1 MGNKAWVGRMADG
14 LECVVVA
21 RSPIEA
27 ARLARVD
34 AEDFPHRFD
43 IDRAA
48 GSLLDRVRGVY
59 VRDDKGQFTVKLR
72 AQADVARALGL
83 SRQAFNSRVDTWRG
97 RGLSEADAIKKAAEG
112 PAVRVDGAIRAAAVE
127 SGVNESTM
135 ASRVRKWMATG
146 KSREQA
152 IEAAKTG
159 PVMPPG
165 RPRKE
170 AA

>member
-1 MGNKAWVGRMADG
+1 MGNKAWIGTRADG
-14 LECVVVA
+14 IECVVVA

-34 AEDFPHRFD
+34 ADDFPHRFD
-43 IDRAA
+43 LDRSADP
-48 GSLLDRVRGVY
+48 LLDRVRGVY
-59 VRDDKGQFTVKLR
+59 VRDDNGQFTVKLR

-97 RGLSEADAIKKAAEG
+97 RGLSETDAIKK
-112 PAVRVDGAIRAAAVE
+112 
-127 SGVNESTM
+127 
-135 ASRVRKWMATG
+135 
-146 KSREQA
+146 A